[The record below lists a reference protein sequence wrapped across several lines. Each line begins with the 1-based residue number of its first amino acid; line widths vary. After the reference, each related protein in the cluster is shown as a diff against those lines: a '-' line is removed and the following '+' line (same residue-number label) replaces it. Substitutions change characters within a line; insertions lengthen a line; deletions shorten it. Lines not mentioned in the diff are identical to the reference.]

1 MELKR
6 WIWVNVLVVALKK
19 IINNQYLYIL
29 IALHFHTEIIILPSK
44 EYQINNR
51 RLSTMDVTK
60 YTKQTG
66 QFLKA
71 VDVKDNP
78 KAVFVILSEGVMV
91 TSEKFGNERLHI
103 EGEFASEPKVF
114 DCSKT
119 NARVIE
125 TKLGTDTKKW
135 IGKTLV
141 LEVYRTKTS
150 EGKMTDA
157 LNVKEVLENK

>member
-1 MELKR
+1 
-6 WIWVNVLVVALKK
+6 
-19 IINNQYLYIL
+19 
-29 IALHFHTEIIILPSK
+29 
-44 EYQINNR
+44 
-51 RLSTMDVTK
+51 MDVTK

-71 VDVKDNP
+71 SDVKDKP
-78 KAVFVILSEGVMV
+78 KAVFVILSEGEMI

-125 TKLGTDTKKW
+125 NNTTVTNRRF
-135 IGKTLV
+135 TPS
-141 LEVYRTKTS
+141 R
-150 EGKMTDA
+150 M
-157 LNVKEVLENK
+157 

>member
-1 MELKR
+1 
-6 WIWVNVLVVALKK
+6 
-19 IINNQYLYIL
+19 
-29 IALHFHTEIIILPSK
+29 
-44 EYQINNR
+44 
-51 RLSTMDVTK
+51 MDIQK

-71 VDVKDNP
+71 QEVKDNP

-125 TKLGTDTKKW
+125 AKLSGDTKKW
-135 IGKTLV
+135 IGKALV
-141 LEVYRTKTS
+141 LEVYKTKTS
-150 EGKMTDA
+150 DGKLVDA
-157 LNVKEVLENK
+157 LNVKEVITDFKK